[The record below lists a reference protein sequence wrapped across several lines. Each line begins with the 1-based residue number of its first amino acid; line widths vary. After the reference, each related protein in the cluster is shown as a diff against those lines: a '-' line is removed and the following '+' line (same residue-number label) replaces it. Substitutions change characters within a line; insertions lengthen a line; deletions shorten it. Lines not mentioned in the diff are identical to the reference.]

1 MAVWQELAGK
11 QGGSSGQL
19 TLGAVWRVG
28 WSGAR
33 EATMKR
39 TVCAAL
45 FLLCSCASVRAQRS
59 VDGLSSR
66 PRQISPMA
74 TEASELQWMMA
85 ARAENSL
92 AGAYPGDAPGGIV
105 SVDTLKVPDSA
116 IKEMQRFF
124 KDFDAGKLDSAVK
137 HLSKAITVYPGW
149 AAAHHNL
156 GQTYARM
163 GNYDQATVEF
173 ENAARLDTKLVRPW
187 LGLSKVYFLQK
198 KYSDG
203 ETAARRAL
211 EIDPVNGD
219 AQYFLARNLISNGQ
233 ETPEALELIRK
244 SKDQYAV
251 SRLILANV
259 YLRHG
264 AVDEAVAELRGY
276 AAQPNV
282 EARERV
288 LCMVRH
294 LTEPE
299 GTVTCSMK

>member
-1 MAVWQELAGK
+1 MN
-11 QGGSSGQL
+11 
-19 TLGAVWRVG
+19 
-28 WSGAR
+28 
-33 EATMKR
+33 R

-45 FLLCSCASVRAQRS
+45 ALLCSCASGWAQRS
-59 VDGLSSR
+59 VEGLSSK
-66 PRQISPMA
+66 PRQTATTA
-74 TEASELQWMMA
+74 TEASELQLMMA
-85 ARAENSL
+85 ARTGTGTY
-92 AGAYPGDAPGGIV
+92 AGDVPGGIV
-105 SVDTLKVPDSA
+105 SVDTLKVPESA
-116 IKEMQRFF
+116 IKEMQKFF
-124 KDFDAGKLDSAVK
+124 KDFDAGKLDNAIK
-137 HLSKAITVYPGW
+137 HVSKAITAYPGW

-163 GNYDQATVEF
+163 GNYDQAIVEF
-173 ENAARLDTKLVRPW
+173 ESAAELDTRLVRPW

-198 KYSDG
+198 KYGEG

-233 ETPEALELIRK
+233 ETPEALQLIRK
-244 SKDQYAV
+244 SKEHYAV

-259 YLRHG
+259 YLKHG
-264 AVDEAVAELRGY
+264 AVDEAVTELRGY
-276 AAQPNV
+276 ATQANV
-282 EARERV
+282 EAKERV

>member
-1 MAVWQELAGK
+1 MN
-11 QGGSSGQL
+11 
-19 TLGAVWRVG
+19 
-28 WSGAR
+28 
-33 EATMKR
+33 R

-45 FLLCSCASVRAQRS
+45 ALLFGCASGWAQRS
-59 VDGLSSR
+59 VEGLS
-66 PRQISPMA
+66 PKPGQTIPVA

-85 ARAENSL
+85 TRAAS
-92 AGAYPGDAPGGIV
+92 ATGGYAGDAPGGIV
-105 SVDTLKVPDSA
+105 SVDTLKVPESA
-116 IKEMQRFF
+116 IKEMQKFF
-124 KDFDAGKLDSAVK
+124 KDFEAGKLDNAVK

-149 AAAHHNL
+149 ATAHHNL

-163 GNYDQATVEF
+163 GNYDQAVVEF
-173 ENAARLDTKLVRPW
+173 ESAAELDTKMVRPW

-198 KYSDG
+198 KYADG
-203 ETAARRAL
+203 ATATRRAL

-233 ETPEALELIRK
+233 ETPEALQLIRK

-259 YLRHG
+259 YLKHG
-264 AVDEAVAELRGY
+264 AVDEAVTELRGY

-282 EARERV
+282 EAKERV
-288 LCMVRH
+288 ECMVRH